1 MRPIDH
7 LVVAARTLEEGD
19 AWVREK
25 LGVGTMPGGVHDRMG
40 THNRLLRLR
49 GMRYLEVIAI
59 DPQAPKPARPRWFA
73 LDTLAMQ
80 ERLARGPA
88 LVLWVEQTGNIDEVE
103 RNSAGVLKVESFSRG
118 PYRWRMA
125 LTPDGSLPAGG
136 TQPYY
141 IQWDSEHPTQA
152 MGQTGIAL
160 DHFEVG
166 GDGLWALFSTPSGRR
181 TLP

>member
-19 AWVREK
+19 AWIREK
-25 LGVGTMPGGVHDRMG
+25 LGVATRPGGTHDRMG
-40 THNRLLRLR
+40 THNRVLRLR

-59 DPQAPKPARPRWFA
+59 DPGAPAPSRPRWFA
-73 LDTLAMQ
+73 LDTAAMQ
-80 ERLARGPA
+80 ERLAGGPA
-88 LVLWVEQTGNIDEVE
+88 LIHWVEPSGNIEDVE
-103 RNSAGVLKVESFSRG
+103 RASGGTLKVESFTRG

-125 LTPDGSLPAGG
+125 FTPDGSLPGGG

-152 MGQTGIAL
+152 MPQTGITL

-166 GDGLWALFSTPSGRR
+166 NDGLWALFSTPSGRR

>member
-1 MRPIDH
+1 MKPIDH

-19 AWVREK
+19 AWLRDR
-25 LGVGTMPGGVHDRMG
+25 LGVGTMPGGKHDRMG

-59 DPQAPKPARPRWFA
+59 DPAAPQPSRPRWFA
-73 LDTLAMQ
+73 LDTPAMQ

-88 LVLWVEQTGNIDEVE
+88 LIHWVELSGSIDDVE
-103 RNSAGVLKVESFSRG
+103 RGSPGTYKVESFSRG

-141 IQWDSEHPTQA
+141 IQWESEHPTQA
-152 MGQTGIAL
+152 MAATGVTL
-160 DHFEVG
+160 DHFEAG
-166 GDGLWALFSTPSGRR
+166 KDGLWAMFSTPTGRR